1 MPKCTKPAVYLAG
14 GMENA
19 KNLGAG
25 WRSEITPALETL
37 GFEILDPCKFEPQQL
52 KGLKTSV
59 LPKELPDAKG
69 KPMQPTHW
77 HHLKY
82 ADRKTSSYKRFQNYM
97 RRIIQYDLRVLDEE
111 VDIVVCNWTK
121 STAKGAG
128 THSELTW
135 AFMNNTPVYLVLDD
149 GVDLPGWAHGCCTQ
163 IFDNFQ
169 DLLRVLEEEHT

>member
-1 MPKCTKPAVYLAG
+1 MPKLTTPAIYLAG

-25 WRSEITPALETL
+25 WRNEITPALVNM
-37 GFEILDPCKFEPQQL
+37 GFAILDPCKFEPQQL

-59 LPKELPDAKG
+59 LPKTVMGADG
-69 KPMQPTHW
+69 KEMTPTHW
-77 HHLKY
+77 HQLKY
-82 ADRKTSSYKRFQNYM
+82 TDRRSSSYKRFKNYM
-97 RRIIQYDLRVLDEE
+97 QRIINYDLRVLTEE
-111 VDIVVCNWTK
+111 VDIVVCNWTE

-135 AFMNNTPVYLVLDD
+135 AFKLGLPVYLVLEP
-149 GVDLPGWAHGCCTQ
+149 GTDLPGWAHGCCTQ